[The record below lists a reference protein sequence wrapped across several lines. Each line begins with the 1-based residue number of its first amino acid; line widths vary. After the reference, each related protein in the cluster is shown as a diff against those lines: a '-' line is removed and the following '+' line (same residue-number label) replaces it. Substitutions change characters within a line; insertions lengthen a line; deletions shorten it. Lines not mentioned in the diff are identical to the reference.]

1 MHSFRRRRGQLTCT
15 FEAAELS
22 VMISLVGQL
31 MELLT
36 GDGMP
41 GTAPGGLG
49 EQDLFAELER
59 EFNEAPADDF
69 CQNPDVDP
77 ALRRLFP
84 DAYRNDPRASNEFR
98 RFSLAE
104 QRDAKLNAAV
114 AMLADLNQVGDDM
127 RCAVPDEHIGAWLK
141 TLTAVR
147 LALSVRLGILT
158 ADDADRLGELP
169 EDDPQAAIFSIYEWL
184 GWVQESLLDCLH

>member
-22 VMISLVGQL
+22 VMTSLVDQF

-36 GDGMP
+36 GDDMP
-41 GTAPGGLG
+41 PRTTNGLG

-59 EFNEAPADDF
+59 ELNDPPTDDF
-69 CQNPDVDP
+69 RRNPDVDP
-77 ALRRLFP
+77 
-84 DAYRNDPRASNEFR
+84 
-98 RFSLAE
+98 
-104 QRDAKLNAAV
+104 
-114 AMLADLNQVGDDM
+114 VGGDM
-127 RCAVPDEHIGAWLK
+127 RCAVPDEHIDAWLK

-158 ADDADRLGELP
+158 ADDADRLAELP
-169 EDDPQAAIFSIYEWL
+169 EDDPMAAVFSVYEWL